1 MLPASFLSILG
12 ESLAKSSVLVGVTE
26 GEFVRE
32 LLVDISVLLGD
43 THP

>member
-1 MLPASFLSILG
+1 MLPASFLSTLG

-32 LLVDISVLLGD
+32 LLVEEAAGPPINF
-43 THP
+43 T